1 MRAREEHLKQF
12 NEAILRQPVDI
23 QQQPLIATAPFAPQP
38 IFKSPI
44 AEVPQPV
51 QDTPEVKLAREQHL
65 LLLNQAKVQAEDKVA
80 DIADMIRL
88 EEREQEKERL
98 QELELRKQ
106 EEKEAEMERQ
116 KEADRRLE
124 ETRILEAERLKIEQ
138 EDRQR
143 LESEKQELLQLKAT
157 SAATVPEKD
166 TPEYLRK
173 AEQFKI
179 INNQVQP
186 QQQPNIVTQQQ
197 QVQNGFFLRIQT
209 NQPNAIQPSTVPVS
223 TPALVLAEPGSNP
236 FLVRYTTKSAAMPL
250 PLQTLQPL
258 PTPIASELKQQ
269 VT

>member
-1 MRAREEHLKQF
+1 
-12 NEAILRQPVDI
+12 
-23 QQQPLIATAPFAPQP
+23 
-38 IFKSPI
+38 
-44 AEVPQPV
+44 
-51 QDTPEVKLAREQHL
+51 
-65 LLLNQAKVQAEDKVA
+65 
-80 DIADMIRL
+80 
-88 EEREQEKERL
+88 
-98 QELELRKQ
+98 
-106 EEKEAEMERQ
+106 MERQ

-236 FLVRYTTKSAAMPL
+236 FLVRYTTKSAARPL

-269 VT
+269 VTYSSTSSSELDKATREHFRAHEIALEQLRLANLRNPWTPDCQH